1 MTIVRAV
8 LLAALVAAAS
18 PVSAAPAPH
27 AYSPAGIVTV
37 QLAPADPGPHRPSV
51 CTEQYAPVCARLNN
65 ALKTYSNQ
73 CYARAAGA
81 EVIAPG
87 PCTGSVVPRGPR

>member
-8 LLAALVAAAS
+8 LLSALVAAGS
-18 PVSAAPAPH
+18 PALYAH
-27 AYSPAGIVTV
+27 PAGIVTV
-37 QLAPADPGPHRPSV
+37 QLAPADPGPYRPSV
-51 CTEQYAPVCARLNN
+51 CTEQYAPVCGRLNN